1 MLPAWRMTQVPR
13 LEATIETTVKVEPDV
28 AARLTALL
36 DTYQSL
42 KVDADLLYDAM
53 EEEKR
58 KLKGEMEL
66 AGLEKVTIAGVPC
79 SIVKGHTSKLDK
91 LKFVELGGSLAT
103 LENATSSKPKKAYLS
118 IGKEK
123 D

>member
-1 MLPAWRMTQVPR
+1 MR
-13 LEATIETTVKVEPDV
+13 LEATTETVTTVHVEPDV

-36 DTYQSL
+36 DTYQAL
-42 KVDADLLYDAM
+42 KVDADLLYDQM

-58 KLKGEMEL
+58 KLRGEMEL
-66 AGLEKVTIAGVPC
+66 AGLEKVTINGVPC
-79 SIVKGHTSKLDK
+79 TVVRGLSSSLDK
-91 LKFVELGGSLAT
+91 LKFVELGGSLEM
-103 LENATSSKPKKAYLS
+103 LENATVKKLKKAYLS